1 MVGIGSQFHY
11 MESWDLSEAPMR
23 VHPFPFFLA
32 RALPSWNPADV
43 DVWFPSDETLSH
55 EGYWLDGVGR
65 MKAGGTIAQA
75 GADLMRVH
83 KNGIAIRPANRLSE
97 PRLTPL
103 RERYL
108 GGYRNVTETLIACV
122 NVDGLI
128 LARGMARAREAAIRA
143 ALGAGR
149 RRLIQQLLA
158 ETLLLAGAGGA
169 VGVAL
174 GWAALRGMLP
184 LMPDVAPSGVVFQPD
199 ARFLWFATAA
209 GAAFAGLWPA
219 VRAASVDPV
228 KALRQE

>member
-23 VHPFPFFLA
+23 VHPFPFFHG

-83 KNGIAIRPANRLSE
+83 KNGM
-97 PRLTPL
+97 
-103 RERYL
+103 
-108 GGYRNVTETLIACV
+108 
-122 NVDGLI
+122 I

-149 RRLIQQLLA
+149 RRLIEQ
-158 ETLLLAGAGGA
+158 
-169 VGVAL
+169 
-174 GWAALRGMLP
+174 
-184 LMPDVAPSGVVFQPD
+184 
-199 ARFLWFATAA
+199 
-209 GAAFAGLWPA
+209 
-219 VRAASVDPV
+219 
-228 KALRQE
+228 